1 MRHTY
6 KRQTEDMLITHYIEN
21 SAVADLFDF
30 ELEYDMALEYLQIK
44 ADFRETILVN
54 YKKAEKYCQEDH
66 IYKFKFNSCEE
77 FFPIINEFLCSYTGN
92 SFFYDLSTYLSVQTT
107 LSEICVTKV
116 IEVWQRFVFT

>member
-66 IYKFKFNSCEE
+66 ILIHS
-77 FFPIINEFLCSYTGN
+77 LLYTLHN
-92 SFFYDLSTYLSVQTT
+92 TRAAY
-107 LSEICVTKV
+107 
-116 IEVWQRFVFT
+116 

>member
-66 IYKFKFNSCEE
+66 IYKFKFIYSILYNPCI
-77 FFPIINEFLCSYTGN
+77 FKAYRLLN
-92 SFFYDLSTYLSVQTT
+92 VQT
-107 LSEICVTKV
+107 
-116 IEVWQRFVFT
+116 